1 MGARDAVDGGRRRRL
16 AAGLRGVPIV
26 IGLGALALL
35 LSSCLSTG
43 YSYESHRS
51 PDGTNL
57 YFKVPNQWTFFDAKQ
72 VIEAKN
78 GPISQSQVNQ
88 ITSGQ
93 WVESVSG
100 SPHATVA
107 ESTQF
112 GSRYPT
118 GIIEGRQLNVSER
131 DALNFSALR
140 SELLGVDPLN
150 TQSGLVTR
158 SGFQLDSYDEFTG
171 TGGVRGVRMVVNII
185 QKNAPVRTFGQ
196 VVAVDSETN
205 WIFALGIGCQ
215 LGCWGSNQG
224 LIKQVLNSWTLKET
238 KQ

>member
-1 MGARDAVDGGRRRRL
+1 MRLRDAA
-16 AAGLRGVPIV
+16 AAGRPRARGLRAIPLVA
-26 IGLGALALL
+26 GLGALALA

-43 YSYESHRS
+43 YSFESHRS

-57 YFKVPNQWTFFDAKQ
+57 YFKVPDQWTFYDAKQ

-78 GPISQSQVNQ
+78 GPLSQSQINQ

-93 WVESVSG
+93 WVETVSG

-112 GSRYPT
+112 GNRFPT
-118 GIIEGRQLNVSER
+118 GVIEGRQLSVTER
-131 DALNFSALR
+131 DGLNFSALR

-158 SGFQLDSYDEFTG
+158 SGFQLDAYDEFTG
-171 TGGVRGVRMVVNII
+171 TDGIRGVKMVVNIV
-185 QKNAPVRTFGQ
+185 QKGQPVKTFGQ
-196 VVAVDSETN
+196 VVAVDPQTN

-238 KQ
+238 KP